1 MLTTRCPDC
10 ETKFKI
16 TSVALHKAS
25 GQVRCGQ
32 CSCVFNAFDTLTDT
46 LTQIPAAELLDG
58 TITEIPQ
65 STEPEETTQAS
76 APLPDAQ
83 VEEVLEDEPP
93 PPPQTWHPQEREHAP
108 ESPRWRI
115 AAAAAA
121 VVLLLQGAHHFR
133 GVLATTPVIGGSID
147 GFYALLGSPIVQPAD
162 PADFTIVNW
171 VATASAEEDADD
183 ETPDTLAISAGVRNT
198 SETALPYPMLSLELT
213 DRWEETIA
221 SRVFTPDEY
230 MGTRMSRNA
239 RIRPN
244 TTVTAELQLVD
255 PGPDAYGFEVD
266 ICVALDDE
274 RMHCKKPGN
283 PFR

>member
-10 ETKFKI
+10 ETKFRI
-16 TSVALHKAS
+16 TSAALHKAA

-32 CSCVFNAFDTLTDT
+32 CSRVFNAFDTLTDT

-58 TITEIPQ
+58 TITEITQP
-65 STEPEETTQAS
+65 TEPPE
-76 APLPDAQ
+76 PLPDAQ
-83 VEEVLEDEPP
+83 VEEVLEVEPP
-93 PPPQTWHPQEREHAP
+93 QRPKPWHPSERRREP

-121 VVLLLQGAHHFR
+121 VILLLQGVHHFR
-133 GVLATTPVIGGSID
+133 ASLATTPVMGGAID
-147 GFYALLGSPIVQPAD
+147 GFYALLGSPIVQTAD
-162 PADFTIVNW
+162 PASFTIVNW
-171 VATASAEEDADD
+171 VATARAQDETADD
-183 ETPDTLAISAGVRNT
+183 TPSSLAISAGVRNT
-198 SETALPYPMLSLELT
+198 SEAALPYPMLSLELT

-221 SRVFTPDEY
+221 ARVFTPDEY
-230 MGTRMSRNA
+230 MGTRLSRNA

-266 ICVALDDE
+266 ICVALDED
-274 RMHCKKPGN
+274 RMHCKKSDD